1 MRQRVQARAGGA
13 PGTIIGRVTGI
24 IDPSRPIP
32 IYFQLKTLLLED
44 ILSGRYGPDT
54 RLPTEHELC
63 ATYGISRTPVTRAL
77 SELAEE
83 GVILRRR
90 KRGSFVNP
98 HWARRQVD
106 GPEVRVVVPEGTWRR
121 QLEDAAGDDVRV
133 NLATVALP
141 DLHQTLTRSVAEGR
155 APDLAVL
162 DSVWVPEFAAARF
175 LWPVDELD
183 GPWVGGEYARDFL
196 EPFVSANRVGGET
209 VAIQAEADVAGLWYR
224 REALV
229 RVGRPP
235 PRTWREFVSTARALL
250 AAGIEHPVVF
260 PGGSRGGET
269 TAYCLLALL
278 AANDVAVLGAGGVT
292 LDTPATVAT
301 LRGLR
306 QLVSDGLA
314 PHDTVALEWDR
325 PVRQLAHGSAAMS
338 FGGSYEARLL
348 ADAAGVPLAELWQT
362 FGFAPM
368 PGGRNGHAATLAGGM
383 VYAVF
388 RQAAQPDL
396 AMRLLKRLVAPA
408 SLAQM
413 SRETAQ
419 IPSSRPAVELIAGES
434 ELLSASAAMLDRA
447 VVRPAI
453 PAYAHVSAQLQAML
467 EAVLTN
473 RLSPAVAA
481 SRAAELI
488 AAITGLPV
496 VPRDGTRSA
505 ALSSRP

>member
-1 MRQRVQARAGGA
+1 MS
-13 PGTIIGRVTGI
+13 GI
-24 IDPSRPIP
+24 IDPGQPIP

-44 ILSGRYGPDT
+44 ILSGRYDPET

-63 ATYGISRTPVTRAL
+63 ALYGISRTPVTRAL
-77 SELAEE
+77 SELADE
-83 GVILRRR
+83 GVILRHR

-98 HWARRQVD
+98 HWARRQLD
-106 GPEVRVVVPEGTWRR
+106 GPEVRIIVPEGPWRR
-121 QLEDAAGDDVRV
+121 QIEAAAGDDVRV

-183 GPWVGGEYARDFL
+183 GAWVRGEYARDFL
-196 EPFVSANRVGGET
+196 EPFLSANRVGEDT
-209 VAIQAEADVAGLWYR
+209 VAVQAEADVAGLWYR
-224 REALV
+224 REALE
-229 RVGRPP
+229 RIGRPP
-235 PRTWREFVSTARALL
+235 PATWREFLQTARALVD
-250 AAGIEHPVVF
+250 AGVEHAVVF

-292 LDTPATVAT
+292 LDAPATVAT

-306 QLVSDGLA
+306 QLLSERLA
-314 PHDTVALEWDR
+314 PRDVVAFEWDR
-325 PVRQLAHGSAAMS
+325 PVRHLAQGSAAMS
-338 FGGSYEARLL
+338 FGGSYEARAL
-348 ADAAGVPLAELWQT
+348 ADAAGVSLGELWQT
-362 FGFAPM
+362 FGFAVM
-368 PGGRNGHAATLAGGM
+368 PGARNGRTATLAGGM

-388 RQAAQPDL
+388 RQAAQPEL
-396 AMRLLKRLVAPA
+396 AMRLLKRLVTPGA
-408 SLAQM
+408 LAQM

-434 ELLSASAAMLDRA
+434 ELLSASAAMLERA

-467 EAVLTN
+467 EAVLTD
-473 RLSPAVAA
+473 RLRPAVAA
-481 SRAAELI
+481 ARAAELI
-488 AAITGLPV
+488 GAITGLPV
-496 VPRDGTRSA
+496 VSPRATPRA
-505 ALSSRP
+505 AASPA

>member
-1 MRQRVQARAGGA
+1 M
-13 PGTIIGRVTGI
+13 TGI
-24 IDPSRPIP
+24 IDPRQPIP

-63 ATYGISRTPVTRAL
+63 ALYGISRTPVTRAL
-77 SELAEE
+77 SELADE
-83 GVILRRR
+83 GVILRHR

-98 HWARRQVD
+98 HWVRRQVD
-106 GPEVRVVVPEGTWRR
+106 GPEVRVVVPEGPWER
-121 QLEDAAGDDVRV
+121 QIEEAAGDDVRV

-183 GPWVGGEYARDFL
+183 GTWVRGEYASDFL
-196 EPFVSANRVGGET
+196 EPFLTANRVGGET
-209 VAIQAEADVAGLWYR
+209 VAVQAEADVAGLWYR
-224 REALV
+224 REALQGV
-229 RVGRPP
+229 RRSPP
-235 PRTWREFVSTARALL
+235 TTWKEFVSTARALA
-250 AAGIEHPVVF
+250 AAGTEHPVVF
-260 PGGSRGGET
+260 PGGSRAGET

-278 AANDVAVLGAGGVT
+278 AANGVAVLGPGGVT
-292 LDTPATVAT
+292 LDTPATVVT
-301 LRGLR
+301 LKGLR
-306 QLVSDGLA
+306 QLVTDGLA
-314 PHDTVALEWDR
+314 PPDTVAFEWDR
-325 PVRQLAHGSAAMS
+325 PIRHLAQGSAAMS

-348 ADAAGVPLAELWQT
+348 ADAAGVPLADLWHT

-368 PGGRNGHAATLAGGM
+368 PGGRDGRSATLAGGM

-388 RQAAQPDL
+388 RQAAQPEL

-467 EAVLTN
+467 EAVLTS
-473 RLSPAVAA
+473 RLRPAVAA

-496 VPRDGTRSA
+496 RSRDGARPESLT
-505 ALSSRP
+505 SRA

>member
-1 MRQRVQARAGGA
+1 MRQRVQARARGA
-13 PGTIIGRVTGI
+13 PGTIIGGVTGI

-63 ATYGISRTPVTRAL
+63 ALYGISRTPVTRAL
-77 SELAEE
+77 SELADE

-106 GPEVRVVVPEGTWRR
+106 GPEVRVVVPEGTWQR
-121 QLEDAAGDDVRV
+121 QIEEAAGEVRV
-133 NLATVALP
+133 NLATIALP

-183 GPWVGGEYARDFL
+183 RDWVEGEYARDFL
-196 EPFVSANRVGGET
+196 EPFVSANRVGHET

-224 REALV
+224 RDALA
-229 RVGRPP
+229 RVGREPP
-235 PRTWREFVSTARALL
+235 ATWREFVSTARALE

-278 AANDVAVLGAGGVT
+278 AANDVEVLGPGGVT

-301 LRGLR
+301 LKGLR
-306 QLVSDGLA
+306 QLVVDGLA
-314 PHDTVALEWDR
+314 PADAVALEWDR
-325 PVRQLAHGSAAMS
+325 PVRLLAQGSAAMS

-368 PGGRNGHAATLAGGM
+368 PAGRNGRVATLAGGM

-388 RQAAQPDL
+388 RQAAQPEL
-396 AMRLLKRLVAPA
+396 AVRLLKRLVAPA

-419 IPSSRPAVELIAGES
+419 IPSSRPGVELVAGES

-467 EAVLTN
+467 EAVLTG
-473 RLSPAVAA
+473 RLRPAVAA

-496 VPRDGTRSA
+496 VPGDGAGDA
-505 ALSSRP
+505 ALTSPA